1 MLRTW
6 ARRLI
11 AIAAIVTAIC
21 AMAAATSS
29 AGTRPPSVRLLSV
42 VKHVDVQRSDGQ
54 PDLYIDG
61 INVASVDGAF
71 EVDAVGKNGTMTL
84 WQVHRD
90 AHGVHRIRQLIPRAK
105 VDPSLGLPKFFHAV
119 LRDSSGKVAADIPDL
134 PFCPGGGLYFGGG
147 GAARTDDRGPV
158 QPTYPTMCGSSMT
171 RSTVWGID
179 QGWATNLGLDLNAE
193 GIADGD
199 YTMDLTITPSWMS
212 QLDIPAKSASVHLAL
227 TVTTQDDCVP
237 PGPCEPPS
245 GRAPNTARATSH
257 RPVEGPRNVTPAEAF
272 GDNGMR
278 SGAGVPDMGA
288 LPAHDMS
295 TENNADDHHDYLD
308 FGATIS
314 NLGSG
319 PLVVEGF
326 RQGDKPLMTA
336 KQYIYQNGKP
346 VRSATV
352 GEFEF
357 DTRPGHNHWHMEDI
371 AQYDLLDA
379 SGQRIVLS
387 DKQSFCLAP
396 TDPVDLLLK
405 GADWQPDRT
414 ALWSA
419 CAGDSSIWL
428 REVLPAGWGDTYY
441 QDVAGQSFDITGL
454 PNGRYQVRVTSDPAH
469 KLLETDY
476 SNNAAVQPIQLG
488 GTPGNRT
495 VTLVK

>member
-1 MLRTW
+1 
-6 ARRLI
+6 
-11 AIAAIVTAIC
+11 
-21 AMAAATSS
+21 
-29 AGTRPPSVRLLSV
+29 
-42 VKHVDVQRSDGQ
+42 VKHVDVQRYPDSTDLFIQDG
-54 PDLYIDG
+54 L
-61 INVASVDGAF
+61 NVASVDGAF
-71 EVDAVGKNGTMTL
+71 EVDAVTEKNGKMTL

-90 AHGVHRIRQLIPRAK
+90 AKGVHRIRQLIPPAK
-105 VDPSLGLPKFFHAV
+105 VDPTFGLPNFFHAV
-119 LRDSSGKVAADIPDL
+119 LRDSSGKVAADVPTL
-134 PFCPGGGLYFGGG
+134 PFCPAGGGYGTNS
-147 GAARTDDRGPV
+147 ASRTDDRGPI
-158 QPTYPTMCGSSMT
+158 QPSYPTVCGSPMT
-171 RSTVWGID
+171 RATVWGID
-179 QGWATNLGLDLNAE
+179 QGWASTVFLDINGD
-193 GIADGD
+193 GIVDGD
-199 YTMDLTITPSWMS
+199 YTLDLTIAPTWMH

-227 TVTTQDDCVP
+227 TLTTQSDCPP

-245 GRAPNTARATSH
+245 GAAPSSARTTSQH
-257 RPVEGPRNVTPAEAF
+257 QEGPRNVTSGETF
-272 GDNGMR
+272 GNNGVGN
-278 SGAGVPDMGA
+278 GAGVPDMGA

-314 NLGSG
+314 NVGSG

-336 KQYIYQNGKP
+336 KQYVYQNGKP

-352 GEFEF
+352 GQFEF

-379 SGQRIVLS
+379 SGQRVVLS

-441 QDVAGQSFDITGL
+441 QDVAGQSFDITDL
-454 PNGRYQVRVTSDPAH
+454 PNGRYQVRVTSDPNH

-476 SNNAAVQPIQLG
+476 TNNSAVQPIQIG
-488 GTPGNRT
+488 GPAGNRT